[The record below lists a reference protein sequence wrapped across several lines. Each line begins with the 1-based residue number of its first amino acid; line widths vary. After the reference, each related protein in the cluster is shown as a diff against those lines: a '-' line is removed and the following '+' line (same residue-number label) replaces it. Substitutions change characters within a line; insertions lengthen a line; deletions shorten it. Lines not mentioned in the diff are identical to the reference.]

1 MQEIIDVYGEEYLK
15 NILSNYDKLSKVY
28 EEATKS
34 KIGMD
39 GSDPEYQNIQKA
51 IDLYNKFN
59 FEIVNIRKSY
69 YQDNHE
75 DAYLMTRAMEGIL

>member
-1 MQEIIDVYGEEYLK
+1 MKQ
-15 NILSNYDKLSKVY
+15 
-28 EEATKS
+28 A
-34 KIGMD
+34 
-39 GSDPEYQNIQKA
+39 
-51 IDLYNKFN
+51 FN